1 MAMHVIIDGYN
12 LLALMSRSAASSHSE
27 TARESLLR
35 LLAGYRH
42 RKGHPLTVVFDGW
55 QRGQPI
61 EGHEH
66 RAGVQVIYSKRGE
79 KADQVIERLAQ
90 QYGAD
95 SAVVTSDHEV
105 IRAVQAQ
112 GALVMR
118 APEFADKLHAQS
130 SAQAP
135 MPNKELAVD
144 EDALFRRGREKK
156 GNPRKLPKALRRR
169 SRQLKRF

>member
-1 MAMHVIIDGYN
+1 MYVIIDGYN
-12 LLALMSRSAASSHSE
+12 LLALMSSSAASLHSE
-27 TARESLLR
+27 VARESLLR

-79 KADQVIERLAQ
+79 KADQVIERLAR
-90 QYGAD
+90 QYGAE

-112 GALVMR
+112 GALVMK
-118 APEFADKLHAQS
+118 AAEFADKLHAQS
-130 SAQAP
+130 SAEAP
-135 MPNKELAVD
+135 LPFKELDVD
-144 EDALFRRGREKK
+144 EDDALVRRGREKK